1 MKINSPVIDVEYT
14 LSETDSIVSKTD
26 LKGVI
31 TYINEDFVRISGFSK
46 EELMGADH
54 NIVRHPD
61 MPPEA
66 FRDMWQ
72 SLKAGRPWTG
82 IVKNLCKNGHYY
94 WVVANATPIYENGRP
109 TGYISVRT
117 KPSFEQV
124 KAARAAYRQII
135 AEGKKSNLKI
145 QDGKVVKATVLGKLN
160 LFKNFSIKT
169 RLSVVIGLLSVLML
183 VVGGMGLFGMNKA
196 NEGLRT
202 VYQDSSI
209 PIIQIAAIQ
218 KLLLTNRLRITA
230 ALTNPTPEVIRNNTA
245 EVEQNIAEIDKI
257 WSAYMAT
264 YLTPEEKKL
273 AEKFAENRVHFLMEG
288 LQPAIAVL
296 RANDMAQANNII
308 VNKIRPLYEPVAENI
323 QGLMQLQ
330 IDAAKQEFDIVQV
343 RYARI
348 RNISIGLIA
357 AGITLAIGM
366 GVSLIRSIVSTL
378 RRAVE
383 QISKGNYSK
392 VIEIERRDEVGQ
404 VLEALRSMQINL
416 GFETTESK
424 RIADESLRIKIGLDN
439 VSTGVMIADNARRI
453 IYVNKSVVDI
463 LSKAEKDIRKQLPAF
478 SATGLIGTNID
489 IFHANP
495 AHQEQLLS
503 TLTSTYVASMNIGG
517 HSMVVSASPVI
528 NEHGQRLGAVAEW
541 QDRTAEIFV
550 EKEVDDIVQGAVM
563 GDFTR
568 RIPTQDKEGFFKQ
581 LSENLNQ
588 LMETSET
595 GLNEVVRV
603 LDALSR
609 GDLTEKITNNYSGTF
624 GQLKDDSNTTVE
636 KLKEIINDIKDA
648 TNSINTGAKEIAA
661 GNNDLSHRTEQQA
674 ASLEQ
679 TAASMQQLTSTVQ
692 QNSENAKHANELA
705 LNASDIAGQGV
716 DVISE
721 VVTTME
727 EINDASRKIG
737 NIISVIDDIA
747 FQTNILALNA
757 AVEAAR
763 AGEQGQGFAVVA
775 VEVRNLAQRSA
786 AAAGEIKDLIINSVD
801 KVAGG
806 TKLVAQ
812 AGLTMEEIVNS
823 IQGVTDIMSQISSA
837 SMEQTSGIQ
846 QVNQAIAQ
854 MDDVTQQNAA
864 LVEQAAAAAESLEE
878 QARSLVSTVGSFK
891 VDDSSSAN
899 LFLREMKQTIR
910 ETRPVVEIYKSS
922 TPAKAK
928 TWMQPAGSDDWE
940 EF

>member
-1 MKINSPVIDVEYT
+1 
-14 LSETDSIVSKTD
+14 
-26 LKGVI
+26 
-31 TYINEDFVRISGFSK
+31 
-46 EELMGADH
+46 
-54 NIVRHPD
+54 
-61 MPPEA
+61 
-66 FRDMWQ
+66 
-72 SLKAGRPWTG
+72 
-82 IVKNLCKNGHYY
+82 
-94 WVVANATPIYENGRP
+94 
-109 TGYISVRT
+109 
-117 KPSFEQV
+117 
-124 KAARAAYRQII
+124 
-135 AEGKKSNLKI
+135 
-145 QDGKVVKATVLGKLN
+145 
-160 LFKNFSIKT
+160 
-169 RLSVVIGLLSVLML
+169 
-183 VVGGMGLFGMNKA
+183 
-196 NEGLRT
+196 
-202 VYQDSSI
+202 
-209 PIIQIAAIQ
+209 
-218 KLLLTNRLRITA
+218 
-230 ALTNPTPEVIRNNTA
+230 NPTPEVIRNNTA

-648 TNSINTGAKEIAA
+648 TNAINTGAKEIAA